1 MKKKNYYLLFILIF
15 IIGIILIFLF
25 KNNTNVDFQEDFL
38 FFKWLGN
45 SQKAPSNE
53 FYSIGLQGENENLHF
68 FNVSYQNIDFKKI
81 GLGETIDVE
90 TLANGK
96 VAPGTKGKFEIVIYS
111 NKDCYYQVYFQN
123 EMEKPEN
130 MIFYIT
136 KENKVQTLEE
146 LQEQLKG
153 RVETDIPKKIT
164 IFWEWEFENGI
175 RENGQDTKDGKN
187 LENYCFDIV
196 VEPM

>member
-1 MKKKNYYLLFILIF
+1 
-15 IIGIILIFLF
+15 
-25 KNNTNVDFQEDFL
+25 
-38 FFKWLGN
+38 
-45 SQKAPSNE
+45 
-53 FYSIGLQGENENLHF
+53 
-68 FNVSYQNIDFKKI
+68 
-81 GLGETIDVE
+81 
-90 TLANGK
+90 
-96 VAPGTKGKFEIVIYS
+96 
-111 NKDCYYQVYFQN
+111 
-123 EMEKPEN
+123 MEKPEN
-130 MIFYIT
+130 MMFYIT

-164 IFWEWEFENGI
+164 IFWKWEFENGI

>member
-1 MKKKNYYLLFILIF
+1 M
-15 IIGIILIFLF
+15 
-25 KNNTNVDFQEDFL
+25 
-38 FFKWLGN
+38 
-45 SQKAPSNE
+45 
-53 FYSIGLQGENENLHF
+53 
-68 FNVSYQNIDFKKI
+68 
-81 GLGETIDVE
+81 
-90 TLANGK
+90 
-96 VAPGTKGKFEIVIYS
+96 APGTKGKFEIVIYS

>member
-45 SQKAPSNE
+45 SQKAPYNE

-123 EMEKPEN
+123 EMEKPKN
-130 MIFYIT
+130 MMFYIT

-175 RENGQDTKDGKN
+175 GENGQDTKDGKN